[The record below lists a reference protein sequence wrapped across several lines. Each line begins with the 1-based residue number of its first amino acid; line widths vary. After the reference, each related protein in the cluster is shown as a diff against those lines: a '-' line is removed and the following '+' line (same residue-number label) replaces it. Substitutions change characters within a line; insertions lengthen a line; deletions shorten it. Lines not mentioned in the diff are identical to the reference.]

1 LPSPSLP
8 LPSSLPPPSLPP
20 PPSSPF
26 PPLPSSPSSHSSTPP
41 PPPRAR
47 RALSPTPPPLPLPPL
62 LLLSAIF
69 SLHSA
74 LFLCA
79 SLSWVTLMGWD
90 GNTFS
95 ESCSDRHRGARHFP
109 LPGGTVT
116 LLAPTTH
123 THTHTHTHSHTHTH
137 NQAHLE

>member
-1 LPSPSLP
+1 PPPPHLSSHCHLLPISPPTATSSPSL
-8 LPSSLPPPSLPP
+8 LPATSSRLSFHFT
-20 PPSSPF
+20 SSPTLLT
-26 PPLPSSPSSHSSTPP
+26 LP
-41 PPPRAR
+41 R
-47 RALSPTPPPLPLPPL
+47 
-62 LLLSAIF
+62 LLSAIF

-74 LFLCA
+74 LFLSA

-116 LLAPTTH
+116 ILAPTH
-123 THTHTHTHSHTHTH
+123 THTHTHTNTPPPHRAS
-137 NQAHLE
+137 